1 MDDVF
6 VIGGGPAGLA
16 AAIAARR
23 AGFGVTVVD
32 AARPPIDKACG
43 EGIMPDGIDALSRL
57 GITIPRAL
65 AIPFRGI
72 HFIDEAGDVAAPFP
86 RGVGLGLRRTVLHE
100 FLIDAATSLGVSM
113 QWGRRVDV
121 SEVDARWI
129 VVATGLRAAR
139 SADRRFGFR
148 QHYRI
153 EPWSDHVEVHWADCG
168 QLYITPTAADEV
180 CVAFVT
186 RRERLRL
193 PDALEMFPQA
203 RRRLAGARALE
214 AVRGAVTTTRTLRA
228 VYRGNIAFVGDAS
241 GSVDAVTGEGLAV
254 AFRQADALAYAM
266 RAGDLA
272 LYQRA
277 HKAIMRRPLAMA
289 RLMLLMDRHPF
300 VRRGAFRVLAGLP
313 QLFERLL
320 AFHVGA
326 LEPS

>member
-1 MDDVF
+1 MNDVF
-6 VIGGGPAGLA
+6 VAGGGPAGLA

-23 AGFGVTVVD
+23 AGFDVTVFD

-57 GITIPRAL
+57 GITIPREL

-72 HFIDEAGDVAAPFP
+72 RFIDGAHEVAAPFP
-86 RGVGLGLRRTVLHE
+86 HGVGLGLRRTALHE
-100 FLIDAATSLGVSM
+100 ILIDTAKGLGVSM
-113 QWGRRVDV
+113 RWGTRGDAG
-121 SEVDARWI
+121 ELTARWI
-129 VVATGLRAAR
+129 IVATGLPDARA
-139 SADRRFGFR
+139 ADRRFGSR

-153 EPWSDHVEVHWADCG
+153 VPWSDHVEVHWSDCG

-180 CVAFVT
+180 CVVFVT

-193 PDALEMFPQA
+193 PDALEMFPEA

-214 AVRGAVTTTRTLRA
+214 TVRGAVTTTRTPRA
-228 VYRGNIAFVGDAS
+228 VHRGNIAFVGDAS
-241 GSVDAVTGEGLAV
+241 GSIDAVTGEGLAV
-254 AFRQADALAYAM
+254 AFRQASALADAL

-272 LYQRA
+272 RYQRA
-277 HKAIMRRPLAMA
+277 HDAIMRRPRAMS

-300 VRRGAFRVLAGLP
+300 IRRGAFRVLAGLP
-313 QLFERLL
+313 QLFEQLL

-326 LEPS
+326 PEPS